1 MIKSH
6 FEISVHAST
15 YRKALAMVEQI
26 LMSYLALDT
35 LEDLHQMV
43 DIELKHVSAFDSV
56 EEVKLVGFDVT
67 AYVRLKKSA

>member
-26 LMSYLALDT
+26 LMSYLSVDT
-35 LEDLHQMV
+35 IEELHEMI
-43 DIELKHVSAFDSV
+43 DIEFKHVSAFDSV
-56 EEVKLVGFDVT
+56 EEVKVIGFDVT
-67 AYVRLKKSA
+67 AYVRLKKAA